1 MDMKT
6 GSVSYSALDA
16 MRYAFAMTEFMQ
28 RWTGM
33 TVQVGGGE
41 YCAAKVPGYYALLEK
56 AYKAMTIAAFT
67 GRHPAIGQGMLDNG
81 KVLSPVQLLL
91 EREFCLGVQLWAR
104 PVDVTPETIGL
115 DTIIDVGFG
124 LDRNYIDREHTLT
137 HFREDAWIPPI
148 MDRCGYTG
156 AEQEEVVLCKL
167 QEKADELVAR
177 YRKPDVDPEKLARMR
192 TIVERARKELVG

>member
-33 TVQVGGGE
+33 AVQVGGGE

-67 GRHPAIGQGMLDNG
+67 GRHPSIGQGMLDNG

-104 PVDVTPETIGL
+104 QVDVTPETIGL

-124 LDRNYIDREHTLT
+124 LDKSYIDRDHTLT
-137 HFREDAWIPPI
+137 YFREDAWIPPV
-148 MDRCGYTG
+148 MDRSGYTG
-156 AEQEEVVLCKL
+156 PEQEEAVLSKL
-167 QEKADELVAR
+167 QEKADELIAR
-177 YRKPDVDPEKLARMR
+177 YSRPDVDPDKLARMR
-192 TIVERARKELVG
+192 AIVERARKALVG